1 MVFRML
7 AALAIEVI
15 AGCRTAWRHSLGSTL
30 ARPTSSHGLI
40 VPDSVLSLQNFALV
54 QAGAARKSFAGK
66 VRLLSLTLRTKSTLI
81 CLDKERMSQEPFDNL
96 PCVEQDEFPFVGGQ
110 WHIRRMIEEPLA
122 ELYISKDT
130 GANASIDGSYSHD
143 DALHRSQKLDLSVR
157 VLRAD

>member
-15 AGCRTAWRHSLGSTL
+15 AGCRTTWRHSLGSTL

-66 VRLLSLTLRTKSTLI
+66 VSCCLSRRALSRPSFASTKSECHKNRSITFLVWS
-81 CLDKERMSQEPFDNL
+81 RMSSRSSG
-96 PCVEQDEFPFVGGQ
+96 V
-110 WHIRRMIEEPLA
+110 
-122 ELYISKDT
+122 KDT